1 MRLDVH
7 REAFARL
14 LLFAIFGLLFL
25 SLPSA
30 GPAQEAGA
38 ITLWVKRNF
47 SSWENPL
54 HSEVHLNGELLN
66 IFSSDSFEPIQPK
79 LKEGWNVVTVVT
91 RPQEPASEGN
101 DLIFRIGPMVKD
113 AKANTMVMTNVLWQ
127 FRNGTDWKFANGTYS
142 HPLGPNVKEVKLE
155 FPVYWVGL
163 DRESQELKEGDYVLI
178 GKSTFE
184 NWNSPVTGTVFL
196 NGTPFNSFML
206 GTRQIVVTSL
216 IKPGKNELKLVSNR
230 IVNSIEKNDIEISL
244 AGPAEWNVSRNEF
257 VVTPILEAKAGQGWQ
272 KDSKSGQL
280 VNPAAPTSSTIE
292 RVIPFV
298 IKQAA
303 P

>member
-7 REAFARL
+7 NRAFVWL
-14 LLFAIFGLLFL
+14 LLAI
-25 SLPSA
+25 A
-30 GPAQEAGA
+30 GPMFLALANAAPAQQAA
-38 ITLWVKRNF
+38 PMTIWVQREYNG
-47 SSWENPL
+47 WENPL
-54 HSEVHLNGELLN
+54 HSEVSLNGELLN
-66 IFSSDSFEPIQPK
+66 IFSSDSFEPIEGK
-79 LKEGWNVVTVVT
+79 LKDGWNVITVVT
-91 RPQEPASEGN
+91 RPQEPATSAN
-101 DLIFRIGPMVKD
+101 SLIFRIGPMVKD
-113 AKANTMVMTNVLWQ
+113 ENANTMVMTTVLWE
-127 FRNGTDWKFANGTYS
+127 FRNGTDWKHENGTYS
-142 HPLGPNVKEVKLE
+142 HPLGPKVKEVKLE

-163 DRESQELKEGDYVLI
+163 EREGQEVEEGDYLLV
-178 GKSTFE
+178 GKSE
-184 NWNSPVTGTVFL
+184 YNGWNSPVTGTVFL
-196 NGTPFNSFML
+196 NGTPFNSFMT
-206 GTRQIVVTSL
+206 GTRQVVVTSL
-216 IKPGKNELKLVSNR
+216 LKPGRNELKLVSNR
-230 IVNSIEKNDIEISL
+230 IGNAISANDVEFSL